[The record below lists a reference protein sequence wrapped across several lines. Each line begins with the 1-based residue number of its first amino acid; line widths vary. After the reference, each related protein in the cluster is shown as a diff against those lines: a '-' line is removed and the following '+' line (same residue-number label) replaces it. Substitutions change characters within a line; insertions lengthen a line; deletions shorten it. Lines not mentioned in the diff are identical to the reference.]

1 LPISAKP
8 DNVGATAPR
17 GFLVSDSTS
26 SAVSFWRQSLWLW
39 SAIAA
44 FVGVIAMPAPLGMT
58 EPAQRLLAVTTLMT
72 ILWVAQTIPMAVTS
86 LIPVV
91 AYPFLAIA
99 PAEQI
104 ARAYM
109 NDSILLYVG
118 GFMLAIAIE
127 RWGLHRRWA
136 LHTVRVMG
144 TGPKRLLLGFMTAT
158 SLISMWISN
167 TATTLMMLPIGLAL
181 LSAYEAC
188 LERDANGEHQSPLT
202 RQRLVQLGAALSLGI
217 AYASSC
223 GGIATYV
230 GTPTNLVFRREWD
243 KLIATTG
250 GDPVS
255 SAEWMMCCMPIAALM
270 TLFAWLVLSVGLK
283 PVPGAER
290 VDRGFF
296 SDRLRELGPP
306 SREEWSVAILFIA
319 TACLWVFRLPL
330 EFGETQLLPG
340 WGPPVAQWL
349 VENMGADATLSDK
362 LVTDATVAIAAA
374 ILLFVIP
381 AKRHNK
387 NSSGVA
393 LLDWKTVEQR
403 LPWGIVLLFGGG
415 FAMADAFGSTGLSEW
430 LGTQLEPLGGL
441 PTIVLVG
448 CVCLM
453 VTFLTEFTSN
463 VATTAT
469 LLPILAPLA
478 IKLDLDPRLLMLPA
492 TVAASYGFMLPVGT
506 PPNAIAFSSGY
517 VTMRHM
523 VRVGFWINLIGA
535 AVVTLASA
543 WLLGPVLGVEF

>member
-1 LPISAKP
+1 MIPTQINSSGWCVNDP
-8 DNVGATAPR
+8 
-17 GFLVSDSTS
+17 TS
-26 SAVSFWRQSLWLW
+26 SRWRQSVWLW
-39 SAIAA
+39 VALAVFA
-44 FVGVIAMPAPLGMT
+44 GLLAMPTPSGMPA
-58 EPAQRLLAVTTLMT
+58 PAQRLLAVTALMT
-72 ILWVAQTIPMAVTS
+72 VLWVAQTIPMAVTS
-86 LIPVV
+86 LIPI
-91 AYPFLAIA
+91 ALYPFLAIT
-99 PAEQI
+99 PAEKV
-104 ARAYM
+104 AKSYM
-109 NDSILLYVG
+109 DDSILLYVG

-181 LSAYEAC
+181 LSAYESC
-188 LERDANGEHQSPLT
+188 LERDANGDHPSPLT
-202 RQRLVQLGAALSLGI
+202 RERLTALGAAISLGI

-230 GTPTNLVFRREWD
+230 GTPTNLVFRREWE
-243 KLIATTG
+243 KLIETTG

-255 SAEWMMCCMPIAALM
+255 SAEWMMCCMPIAVLM
-270 TLFAWLVLSVGLK
+270 TIFAWLVLSIGLK
-283 PVPGAER
+283 PIPGAEC

-296 SDRLRELGPP
+296 SDRLRELGRP
-306 SREEWSVAILFIA
+306 SREEWSVAILFIT
-319 TACLWVFRLPL
+319 TACLWVFRVPMT
-330 EFGETQLLPG
+330 FGQVVLVPG
-340 WGPPVAQWL
+340 WGPPVTQWL
-349 VENMGADATLSDK
+349 VSQLRADPVLADK
-362 LVTDATVAIAAA
+362 FVSDATVAIAAA

-381 AKRHNK
+381 AR
-387 NSSGVA
+387 GAREAEVGA

-415 FAMADAFGSTGLSEW
+415 FAMADAFGSTGLSKW
-430 LGTQLEPLGGL
+430 LGFQLEPLGGL

-448 CVCLM
+448 IVCLM

-478 IKLDLDPRLLMLPA
+478 ITLEIDPLLLMLPA

-517 VTMRHM
+517 VTMRYM

-535 AVVTLASA
+535 VVVTLMSA
-543 WLLGPVLGVEF
+543 ALLGPVLGVKW